1 MENVA
6 LIGGF
11 WQVAVQG
18 LQTSESASYLYNRAH
33 LYLPVIWLRSG
44 LRSPFSYV
52 RANLRRVVYSHSQ
65 RCNLHSALGP
75 LELRRRQ
82 TSLRVEGLQGKGP
95 LIVI

>member
-33 LYLPVIWLRSG
+33 LYLPSSDLAAERS
-44 LRSPFSYV
+44 
-52 RANLRRVVYSHSQ
+52 
-65 RCNLHSALGP
+65 
-75 LELRRRQ
+75 
-82 TSLRVEGLQGKGP
+82 T
-95 LIVI
+95 